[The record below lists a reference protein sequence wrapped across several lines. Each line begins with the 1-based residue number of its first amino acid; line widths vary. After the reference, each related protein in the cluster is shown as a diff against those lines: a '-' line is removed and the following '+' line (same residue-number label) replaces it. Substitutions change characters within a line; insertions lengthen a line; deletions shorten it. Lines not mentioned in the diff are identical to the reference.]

1 MESQLISLIPELSI
15 GVIAIGSLLYVIDR
29 NIKQNREFMLELKER
44 EQAFRALEKEV
55 RTNITAQLNKNTE
68 TLKEVVVLMDKINS
82 K

>member
-29 NIKQNREFMLELKER
+29 NIKQNREFMIELKER
-44 EQAFRALEKEV
+44 EQAFRQLEKEV

-68 TLKEVVVLMDKINS
+68 TLKEVVILMDKINS

>member
-29 NIKQNREFMLELKER
+29 NIKQNREFMIELKER
-44 EQAFRALEKEV
+44 EQAFRQLEKEV
-55 RTNITAQLNKNTE
+55 RTNIMAQLNKNTE
-68 TLKEVVVLMDKINS
+68 TLKEVVVLMDKINN

>member
-1 MESQLISLIPELSI
+1 
-15 GVIAIGSLLYVIDR
+15 
-29 NIKQNREFMLELKER
+29 MLELKER